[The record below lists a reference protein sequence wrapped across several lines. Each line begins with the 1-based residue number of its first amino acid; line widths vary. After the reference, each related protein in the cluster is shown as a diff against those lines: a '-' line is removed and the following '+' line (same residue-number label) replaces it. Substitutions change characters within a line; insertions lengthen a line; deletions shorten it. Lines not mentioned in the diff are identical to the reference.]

1 MFSLVFQTFQDL
13 IQRQQ
18 VETEEVQNELDQTEI
33 QEIEKQ
39 NNVSR
44 FDVDR
49 FKETCFC
56 ICSKYSKTYL
66 KQPLKNRQNKDLND
80 KW

>member
-1 MFSLVFQTFQDL
+1 MFQTFQDL

-44 FDVDR
+44 FDVDQNI
-49 FKETCFC
+49 ETGFC
-56 ICSKYSKTYL
+56 ICCKYNKPCL
-66 KQPLKNRQNKDLND
+66 KRPLKKRQNKDLND
-80 KW
+80 NW